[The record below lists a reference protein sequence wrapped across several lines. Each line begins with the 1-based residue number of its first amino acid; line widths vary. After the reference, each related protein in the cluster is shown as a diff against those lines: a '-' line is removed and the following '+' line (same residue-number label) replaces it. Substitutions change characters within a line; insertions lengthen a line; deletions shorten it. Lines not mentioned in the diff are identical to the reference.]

1 MIDAGTAR
9 VTFNERVGA
18 ANTSYGAFLNRTADL
33 SPYQLE
39 VLAASILIK
48 ADITTFE
55 RQIYRGDV
63 LIGDNGTNGLTR
75 ILLSEDPSIRFFGK
89 VDAVEANRQGLKA
102 MAVSIFGN
110 EVPDIGFFG
119 DVGSLAALASLDV
132 ILGKQN
138 QDISFDFSDTTISDP
153 TQYIGTLTIAANI
166 KTAGNQTYTANV
178 INVGNANVTS
188 STEPNALQMISTG
201 GSVTFRTGTTN
212 GGVVGVGLNSTLAVL
227 HGSAGAVTGL
237 DGARELS
244 YTGGIFV
251 PPAPPAPPA
260 PPPAEIASSNAVSA
274 AFFTSAVNQSL
285 DRTLSNQLGDE
296 VVEVGEVG
304 LLQNGTVKRLD
315 GDASCDKAATEECLA
330 K

>member
-1 MIDAGTAR
+1 
-9 VTFNERVGA
+9 
-18 ANTSYGAFLNRTADL
+18 
-33 SPYQLE
+33 LE

-63 LIGDNGTNGLTR
+63 RIGDNGTNGLTR

-237 DGARELS
+237 DGATRLS
-244 YTGGIFV
+244 FTGGIFV
-251 PPAPPAPPA
+251 PPAPPAPP
-260 PPPAEIASSNAVSA
+260 PAEITSSNAVSA

-304 LLQNGTVKRLD
+304 LLQDGAVKRLD
-315 GDASCDKAATEECLA
+315 GDATCDKAAAEECLA